1 MLSTGR
7 VVIGVVGR
15 PRVFPLNDDFEPVVA
30 VDEFLRHLRFGR
42 DAAESRTR
50 TYAGGIAL
58 FLQWCALNG
67 SGLAWLR
74 SASPKYGK
82 QADRPAREVRHS
94 PRAIWHFAAFA
105 PLRVTPSK
113 ANNPRTPRK
122 PATPARMM
130 RAAAR
135 AAMTALSR

>member
-1 MLSTGR
+1 MSTVRG
-7 VVIGVVGR
+7 
-15 PRVFPLNDDFEPVVA
+15 EPQ
-30 VDEFLRHLRFGR
+30 
-42 DAAESRTR
+42 
-50 TYAGGIAL
+50 

-82 QADRPAREVRHS
+82 QPDRPAREVRHS

-113 ANNPRTPRK
+113 ANNPRTPRNL
-122 PATPARMM
+122 PPRPG
-130 RAAAR
+130 
-135 AAMTALSR
+135 